1 MITRVCARWPLE
13 QAIREGKQRM
23 GFGDAQVRL
32 RPSVLRL
39 TNLGFQLQSLIGL
52 WFFRYHRGSKPA
64 TVAPW
69 YAGKSAYCFVDV
81 RGLLRRGMLNVR
93 ISALVGRLAVGPRIL
108 RAVVKLLR
116 RAG

>member
-1 MITRVCARWPLE
+1 MITLVSARWPIE
-13 QAIREGKQRM
+13 QAIREGKQLM
-23 GFGDAQVRL
+23 GFGDAQGGL

-39 TNLGFQLQSLIGL
+39 TNLGLQLQSLIGL

-69 YAGKSAYCFVDV
+69 YAGKTAYCFADML
-81 RGLLRRGMLNVR
+81 GLLRRRMLNVR
-93 ISALVGRLAVGPRIL
+93 ISALVGRLAVRPRIL

-116 RAG
+116 RAA